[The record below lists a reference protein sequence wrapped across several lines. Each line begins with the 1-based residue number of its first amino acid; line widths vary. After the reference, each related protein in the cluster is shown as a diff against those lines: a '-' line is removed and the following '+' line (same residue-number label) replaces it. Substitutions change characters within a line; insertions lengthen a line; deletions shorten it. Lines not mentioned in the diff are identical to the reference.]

1 MPKLTYILL
10 FLVVGIVAIAPA
22 HAWTERTTGP
32 DAKVL
37 VLEKGRSTVIESS
50 RTLVIFPTGGGS
62 SPAACAASHAARY
75 APA

>member
-37 VLEKGRSTVIESS
+37 VLEKGRSTVIESAG
-50 RTLVIFPTGGGS
+50 RTISGTCKS
-62 SPAACAASHAARY
+62 ASDRV
-75 APA
+75 P